1 MKKVIIY
8 FLKYVLGYALFLTI
22 VFLLSSARP
31 KADIVRYK
39 FIDYDSTSAILK
51 RTNFAANGEYTYT
64 RDYVLFN
71 GNERFFAFS
80 YCATARFDFGFPNDF
95 EGVTSTIGYSTG
107 GSCNI
112 QGYQGSVYTV
122 YFVAQQVNDAGNG
135 NLSIMFNTKMINTAN
150 YNVFI
155 DFLSLTSVNSI
166 PSGVQ
171 IPNYEGDF
179 NTLNTKI
186 DSVDQALAEVKKAQT
201 EQTNEQKK
209 TNEELKKT
217 NDTLNDDD
225 TTDSTNK
232 ANEFFSGFTTDTFGL
247 TSIITAPL
255 ELIGSITSSTCSP
268 LGLKVPFL
276 DNKTLTLPCMSSIY
290 SEYFGSFLTI
300 YQTITFGIIA
310 YWVCVRIFALVK
322 DFKNPDTDKVEVLDL

>member
-1 MKKVIIY
+1 MKKLT
-8 FLKYVLGYALFLTI
+8 LKYIFGYAIFLII
-22 VFLLSSARP
+22 VFLISSCNV
-31 KADIVRYK
+31 KADIVEYK
-39 FIDYDSTSAILK
+39 FIDYSSNSATLK
-51 RTNFAANGEYTYT
+51 RTSFTANESYTYS

-71 GNERFFAFS
+71 GTDRFFAFS
-80 YCATARFDFGFPNDF
+80 YCATGQFEFGFPNDI
-95 EGVTSTIGYSTG
+95 EGVTSRIGYSNG
-107 GSCNI
+107 GSCRV
-112 QGYQGSVYTV
+112 QGYDGNVFTV
-122 YFVAQQVNDAGNG
+122 YFVAQTTNDAGNG
-135 NLSIMFNTKMINTAN
+135 NLSIMFNTKVINTEN

-155 DFLSLTSVNSI
+155 DVLSLTSVSSI
-166 PSGVQ
+166 PAGVQ
-171 IPNYEGDF
+171 IPTYDGEF
-179 NTLNTKI
+179 ATVNTKI
-186 DSVDQALAEVKKAQT
+186 DTVEQAVEEVKKAQSET
-201 EQTNEQKK
+201 LTEQKK

-217 NDTLNDDD
+217 NDTLTDDD
-225 TTDSTNK
+225 VTDSTNK
-232 ANEFFSGFTTDTFGL
+232 ANDFFSGFTTNTFGL

-290 SEYFGSFLTI
+290 SQYFGSFLTI